1 MPGNFQLKTQNKSE
15 GKTVQLMVFKTF
27 TFLFILSFQLK
38 ISRHDNSTLNLE
50 FCIGNARAQNPFAF
64 FLFAQ

>member
-1 MPGNFQLKTQNKSE
+1 MPGNFQLKTQNKLE
-15 GKTVQLMVFKTF
+15 AKTLEYHQLNSFAF
-27 TFLFILSFQLK
+27 RFILSFQLK